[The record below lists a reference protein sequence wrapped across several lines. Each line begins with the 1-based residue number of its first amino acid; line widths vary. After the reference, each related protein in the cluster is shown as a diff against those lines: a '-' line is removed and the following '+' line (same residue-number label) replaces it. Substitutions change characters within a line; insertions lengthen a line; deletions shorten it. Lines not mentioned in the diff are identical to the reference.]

1 MLQPEI
7 IAVLLDVTAV
17 TDIIGNRIYLGA
29 VPDVHEKPYLVL
41 TVSDGKALQTQ
52 DGPVDL
58 AEAIVELAA
67 VAATY
72 KGAHDLHKVAKAALV
87 AAEDTATLP
96 GLEPISG
103 PRDAP
108 NIDNSASIFAVVEL
122 WSIAHQ
128 EA

>member
-1 MLQPEI
+1 MLQPEL
-7 IAVLLDVTAV
+7 IAALVAASNV
-17 TDIIGNRIYLGA
+17 TDLIAARVYLGA

-41 TVSDGKALQTQ
+41 TVTGGGGLNTQ
-52 DGPVDL
+52 AGPATVK
-58 AEAIVELAA
+58 EAFVEVAA

-72 KGAHDLHKVAKAALV
+72 KGAHDLHKAAKAALLAGTYTV
-87 AAEDTATLP
+87 P
-96 GLEPISG
+96 GLDPIDG

-108 NIDNSASIFAVVEL
+108 NTDNSASIFAVVEL